1 MMKRKCLCVILF
13 TLALISSACGV
24 NSSTLGNNF
33 FEVNKTNKTSVGI
46 NTTKRKVRSTYY
58 YDKLTDKEKSVY
70 DKIRDGLLDL
80 DEAIVFDKIKQDDL
94 IKVYEYILLE
104 YPEIFYMDESLVIVG
119 DGETGDFYGVKPKYT
134 MTKDEI
140 ESTWSEIEDYKEKV
154 LSDLTEDMS
163 SYEIEKAIFD
173 YIVDNTIYDEE
184 SDENQNMQS
193 VVRGS
198 SVCMGFAKMFKYLC
212 EQCGIECIL
221 ATGDG
226 LRTGLGH
233 AWDYVDIDGKWYVVD
248 SSSASSMIADRK
260 AKDVKY
266 LKFNI
271 TNDIMAEKAAFDIEE
286 VPQAD
291 SIEENYFYVEGLY
304 LESWDVEQFK
314 EILQKAIDKGDESLT
329 VRVDNYDVL
338 DDLWHNLVGQEM
350 IYDINEDYNYS
361 FRKDE
366 TNLSFS
372 LWWYEKE
379 F

>member
-1 MMKRKCLCVILF
+1 MKKKCLCVILC

-24 NSSTLGNNF
+24 NSSTLDNNF

-58 YDKLTDKEKSVY
+58 YDKLTDNEKSVY
-70 DKIRDGLLDL
+70 DKIRDGLMDV

-94 IKVYEYILLE
+94 IKVYEYVLLE
-104 YPEIFYMDESLVIVG
+104 YPEIFYMDNSLVVVG
-119 DGETGDFYGVKPKYT
+119 DAKTGDFYGVKPKYL

-140 ESTWSEIEDYKEKV
+140 ESTCSEIEDYKEKV
-154 LSDLTEDMS
+154 LSNLTEDMS
-163 SYEIEKAIFD
+163 SYELEKAIFD
-173 YIVDNTIYDEE
+173 YIVDNTVYDEE
-184 SDENQNMQS
+184 SDGNQNMQS

-226 LRTGLGH
+226 IRTGLGH
-233 AWDYVDIDGKWYVVD
+233 AWDYVNLDGKWYVVD
-248 SSSASSMIADRK
+248 CSSASNLSSDRK
-260 AKDVKY
+260 AVDIKY

-271 TNDIMAEKAAFDIEE
+271 TNDIMAEKVAFDIEAL
-286 VPQAD
+286 PQAD

-304 LESWDVEQFK
+304 LESWDMEQFK

-366 TNLSFS
+366 ANLSFS
-372 LWWYEKE
+372 LWWYEKD

>member
-1 MMKRKCLCVILF
+1 MPNIENILII
-13 TLALISSACGV
+13 AIILIA
-24 NSSTLGNNF
+24 
-33 FEVNKTNKTSVGI
+33 I
-46 NTTKRKVRSTYY
+46 Y
-58 YDKLTDKEKSVY
+58 KL
-70 DKIRDGLLDL
+70 
-80 DEAIVFDKIKQDDL
+80 
-94 IKVYEYILLE
+94 YEYI
-104 YPEIFYMDESLVIVG
+104 YG
-119 DGETGDFYGVKPKYT
+119 KNKNKKGE
-134 MTKDEI
+134 
-140 ESTWSEIEDYKEKV
+140 
-154 LSDLTEDMS
+154 
-163 SYEIEKAIFD
+163 
-173 YIVDNTIYDEE
+173 
-184 SDENQNMQS
+184 
-193 VVRGS
+193 
-198 SVCMGFAKMFKYLC
+198 
-212 EQCGIECIL
+212 
-221 ATGDG
+221 AT
-226 LRTGLGH
+226 R
-233 AWDYVDIDGKWYVVD
+233 INIKN
-248 SSSASSMIADRK
+248 K
-260 AKDVKY
+260 F

>member
-1 MMKRKCLCVILF
+1 MKKKCLCVILC
-13 TLALISSACGV
+13 TLALISSACSV
-24 NSSTLGNNF
+24 NSSTLDNNF

-46 NTTKRKVRSTYY
+46 DTSKRKVRSTYY
-58 YDKLTDKEKSVY
+58 YDRLTDKEKSVY
-70 DKIRDGLLDL
+70 CKIRDGLMNL
-80 DEAIVFDKIKQDDL
+80 DEAIIFEEVSQQEIAKI
-94 IKVYEYILLE
+94 YEWILME
-104 YPEIFYMDESLVIVG
+104 YPELFYMDSSIIIVG
-119 DGETGDFYGVKPKYT
+119 DAEAGIFYGVKPKYT
-134 MTKDEI
+134 MTKEEI
-140 ESTWSEIEDYKEKV
+140 ESTWSEIVDYKEKV
-154 LSDLTEDMS
+154 LSNLTEDMS

-173 YIVDNTIYDEE
+173 YIVDNTVYDGE
-184 SDENQNMQS
+184 SDDNQNIQS

-212 EQCGIECIL
+212 EQCGIECVL
-221 ATGDG
+221 ANGDSI
-226 LRTGLGH
+226 RTGFGH
-233 AWDYVDIDGKWYVVD
+233 AWDYVNLDGKWYVVD
-248 SSSASSMIADRK
+248 SSSASSLSSDRK
-260 AKDVKY
+260 AVDVKY

-271 TNDIMAEKAAFDIEE
+271 TNDILAEKVAFDIEAL
-286 VPQAD
+286 PQAD

-304 LESWDVEQFK
+304 LKSWDVEQFK
-314 EILQKAIDKGDESLT
+314 EIFQKAIDKGDQSLT

>member
-1 MMKRKCLCVILF
+1 MKKKCLCVILC

-24 NSSTLGNNF
+24 NSSTIDNNF
-33 FEVNKTNKTSVGI
+33 FEVNKTNKTSEGI
-46 NTTKRKVRSTYY
+46 DTSKRKVRSTYY
-58 YDKLTDKEKSVY
+58 YDRLTDKEKSVY
-70 DKIRDGLLDL
+70 NKIRDGLMNL
-80 DEAIVFDKIKQDDL
+80 DEAIIFEEVSQQEIAKI
-94 IKVYEYILLE
+94 YEWILME
-104 YPEIFYMDESLVIVG
+104 YPELFYMDSSIIIVG
-119 DGETGDFYGVKPKYT
+119 DAEAGIFYGVKPKYT
-134 MTKDEI
+134 MTKEEI

-154 LSDLTEDMS
+154 LSNLTEDMS
-163 SYEIEKAIFD
+163 SYELEKAIFD
-173 YIVDNTIYDEE
+173 YIVDNTVYDGE
-184 SDENQNMQS
+184 SDENQNIQS

-221 ATGDG
+221 ANGDSIKSG
-226 LRTGLGH
+226 FGH
-233 AWDYVDIDGKWYVVD
+233 AWDYVNLDGKWYVVD
-248 SSSASSMIADRK
+248 SSSASSLSSDRK
-260 AKDVKY
+260 AVDVKY

-271 TNDIMAEKAAFDIEE
+271 TNDILAEKVAFDIEAL
-286 VPQAD
+286 PQAD

-304 LESWDVEQFK
+304 LKSWDVEQFK
-314 EILQKAIDKGDESLT
+314 EIFQKAIDKGDESLT

>member
-1 MMKRKCLCVILF
+1 MKRKCLCVILC

-24 NSSTLGNNF
+24 NSSTLGNHF

-46 NTTKRKVRSTYY
+46 DTTKRKVRSTYY
-58 YDKLTDKEKSVY
+58 YDRLTDKEKSVY
-70 DKIRDGLLDL
+70 CKIRDGLMNV
-80 DEAIVFDKIKQDDL
+80 DEAIIFEEVSQQEIKT
-94 IKVYEYILLE
+94 IYEWILME
-104 YPEIFYMDESLVIVG
+104 YPELFYMDSSIIIVG
-119 DGETGDFYGVKPKYT
+119 DAEAGIFYGVKPKYT
-134 MTKDEI
+134 MTKEEI

-154 LSDLTEDMS
+154 LSNLTEDMS

-173 YIVDNTIYDEE
+173 YIVDNTVYDEE

-193 VVRGS
+193 VVKGS

-226 LRTGLGH
+226 IRTGLGH
-233 AWDYVDIDGKWYVVD
+233 AWDYVNLDGKWYVVD
-248 SSSASSMIADRK
+248 SSSASSMIVDRK

-271 TNDIMAEKAAFDIEE
+271 TNDILAEKVAFDIEAL
-286 VPQAD
+286 PQAD

-304 LESWDVEQFK
+304 LKSWDVEQFK
-314 EILQKAIDKGDESLT
+314 EIFQKAIDKGDQSLT